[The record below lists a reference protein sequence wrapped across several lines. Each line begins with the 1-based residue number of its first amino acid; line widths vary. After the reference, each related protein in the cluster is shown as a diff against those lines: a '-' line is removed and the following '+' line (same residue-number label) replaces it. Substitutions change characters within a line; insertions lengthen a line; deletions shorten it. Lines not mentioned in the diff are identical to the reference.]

1 MPNHFPA
8 ANFFLTLACASGLY
22 FCTGA
27 TPACAQSMP
36 TEPGGLAVA
45 AAMEKV
51 VIEAIARSE
60 ASVVAIGLFRHGGFA
75 DGDGF
80 ARPEGP
86 RLDSIPDAFGTGVV
100 LDRRGLILTN
110 YHVLREH
117 ARAYV
122 RFGGQPFWCTV
133 RVKAADPLSDLA
145 VLEIT
150 DPPLAKLKLE
160 PIALGDGGRLRRGQF
175 VISLGNPYAI
185 GRDGQASAAWGIVS
199 NLGRRAPPTGEDRT
213 PDTRP
218 TMHHFGTLIQT
229 DAKLNLGT
237 SGGPLLNLKG
247 EMVGLTTSM
256 AALAGYEKSA
266 GFAIAVD
273 DTFRRVVKTLLEGK
287 EVEYG
292 FLGVAPADMA
302 HIELTEGERGVRI
315 NNVVEGTP
323 AFEVLRPQDIVTHVA
338 GEPVSSSTELMLLIG
353 RRAAGERIGL
363 SVLRQGRPLEVTAML
378 TKNNVPGRKIVT
390 NPRPAWRGMRV
401 EYPSAL
407 RSLMEAEP
415 IPTGCVIVTE
425 VEPESPAA
433 AAEIRPGMRISYV
446 EGQPVDTPDK
456 FLAAVGP
463 LAGGVRLRVGEAG
476 GQTAEKMV
484 APPK

>member
-1 MPNHFPA
+1 MPKQIA
-8 ANFFLTLACASGLY
+8 VANCLLTLACASGMCL
-22 FCTGA
+22 FISA
-27 TPACAQSMP
+27 SEARAQSSP
-36 TEPGGLAVA
+36 AEPGGLAVA

-51 VIEAIARSE
+51 LVEAIARSE
-60 ASVVAIGLFRHGGFA
+60 ASVVAIGLFRQGGFA

-80 ARPEGP
+80 ARPDGP
-86 RLDSIPDAFGTGVV
+86 RLDSIPDAFGTGIV

-110 YHVLREH
+110 YHVLREET
-117 ARAYV
+117 RAYV
-122 RFGGQPFWCTV
+122 RFGSQPFWCSV

-150 DPPLAKLKLE
+150 DPPLAKLTLQ
-160 PIALGDGGRLRRGQF
+160 PITLGEGGNLKRGQI
-175 VISLGNPYAI
+175 VITLGNPYAI
-185 GRDGQASAAWGIVS
+185 ARDGQASAAWGIVS
-199 NLGRRAPPTGEDRT
+199 NLGRRAPPTGEDRS
-213 PDTRP
+213 PDSRP
-218 TMHHFGTLIQT
+218 TMHHFGTLVQT

-237 SGGPLLNLKG
+237 SGGALLNLKG

-273 DTFRRVVKTLLEGK
+273 DTFRRVVKTLMEGK

-292 FLGVAPADMA
+292 FLGVAPADMG
-302 HIELTEGERGVRI
+302 HIELAEGQRGVRI
-315 NNVVEGTP
+315 NNVVQGTP
-323 AFEVLRPQDIVTHVA
+323 AFEVLRPQDVVTHVA
-338 GEPVSSSTELMLLIG
+338 GEPVSSSTELMLSIG
-353 RRAAGERIGL
+353 RRAAGDRIGL
-363 SVLRQGRPLEVTAML
+363 SVLRQGRPLELTATL

-390 NPRPAWRGMRV
+390 TPRPAWRGLRV

-407 RSLMEAEP
+407 RSLVEAEP

-446 EGQPVDTPDK
+446 EGRPVDTPDK

-463 LAGGVRLRVGEAG
+463 LAGGVRLRVSEAG

>member
-1 MPNHFPA
+1 MFA
-8 ANFFLTLACASGLY
+8 AAALGQSGS
-22 FCTGA
+22 A
-27 TPACAQSMP
+27 
-36 TEPGGLAVA
+36 EPGGLTVA

-51 VIEAIARSE
+51 VVEVIARSE
-60 ASVVAIGLFRHGGFA
+60 ASVVAIGLFRAGGLA

-80 ARPEGP
+80 ARPDGP
-86 RLDSIPDAFGTGVV
+86 RLDSIPDAFGSGVV

-110 YHVLREH
+110 YHVLREET
-117 ARAYV
+117 RAYV
-122 RFGGQPFWCTV
+122 RLGGQPFWCTV

-150 DPPLAKLKLE
+150 DPPLAKLTLK
-160 PIALGDGGRLRRGQF
+160 PITLGDGGNLKRGQF

-185 GRDGQASAAWGIVS
+185 ARDGQASAAWGIVS
-199 NLGRRAPPTGEDRT
+199 NLGRRAPPVGEDRI
-213 PDTRP
+213 PDNRP

-273 DTFRRVVKTLLEGK
+273 DTFRRVVKTLMEGK

-302 HIELTEGERGVRI
+302 HIELTEGLRGVRI

-323 AFEVLRPQDIVTHVA
+323 AFEVLRPQDVVTHVA
-338 GEPVSSSTELMLLIG
+338 GEPVTSSTELMLSIG
-353 RRAAGERIGL
+353 RRGAGEKIGL
-363 SVLRQGRPLEVTAML
+363 SVVRQGQPLEVTATL

-390 NPRPAWRGMRV
+390 NPRPGWRGLRV

-425 VEPESPAA
+425 VEPESSAA
-433 AAEIRPGMRISYV
+433 AAGIRSGMRISYV

-456 FLAAVGP
+456 FLAAVLP
-463 LAGGVRLRVGEAG
+463 LAGGVRLRVSEAG

-484 APPK
+484 PPPK